1 MEPSA
6 AIEINDLTV
15 RFDGRNVLDKFA
27 MRVAPG
33 EKVHLQAASGAGKS
47 TLLQCILGFVAPQ
60 AGEIRI
66 EGELLT
72 GHSAWKLRR
81 HLAYVPQE
89 PMMGAG
95 SVAEVFERPF
105 HYHANAHLKA
115 NLARIDELMDR
126 FLLSPALLRKDVT
139 EISGGEKQRVALISA
154 ILLDRSIM
162 LLDEPTSALDKA
174 SKQAVADYMHSS
186 EGMAI
191 LFAAHDAEAL
201 GGADRAVVLPK
212 TSAPEDSK

>member
-6 AIEINDLTV
+6 AIEITDLTV

-27 MRVAPG
+27 MRIGAG

-47 TLLQCILGFVAPQ
+47 TLLQCILGFVAPR

-72 GHSAWKLRR
+72 GHSAWALRR
-81 HLAYVPQE
+81 RLAYVPQE
-89 PMMGAG
+89 PMLGAG
-95 SVAEVFERPF
+95 SVAEAFERPF

-115 NLARIDELMDR
+115 NLSRIDELMER

-139 EISGGEKQRVALISA
+139 DVSGGEKQRVALISA
-154 ILLDRSIM
+154 ILLDRGIM

-174 SKQAVADYMHSS
+174 SKEAVAEYMRSC
-186 EGMAI
+186 EGIAV

-201 GGADRAVVLPK
+201 GGADRAVVLSK
-212 TSAPEDSK
+212 THAPEGDK